1 MDEEVR
7 KLIQQIAA
15 TGRENRLLMQQLRES
30 LSQLREMMQL
40 AQELPQPDRHVTAT
54 GPSNR
59 GKP

>member
-30 LSQLREMMQL
+30 LTQLREMMRQS
-40 AQELPQPDRHVTAT
+40 QELPQPDRQRA
-54 GPSNR
+54 GNR
-59 GKP
+59 PKQPR